1 MDATAAKADALGKK
15 NPTITVKA
23 DTSGASSDLDKAA
36 AKADALGKKTETV
49 TVKADT
55 SDVSQKISDL
65 TSGPFSLLKTAIV
78 GLGPAAVPVLG
89 TVTAAVLPLSAAVGS
104 AAAGLAAFGTVS
116 KLVLTQAGTAATAAS
131 TAQATYTAAIAKA
144 AGQYTIASAAAKTHT
159 QQVAA
164 LAAEHKADATAAV
177 AQAAALS
184 TAYSGMSSQQ
194 IALSKQVGDLDKA
207 YKGMLTSV
215 TPLVSSALVP
225 WMKDVQNLLQYIK
238 PLISPV
244 AALFKSWGD
253 ELNRSLTGN
262 TANITKFMDAFA
274 GRSATN
280 IRLFGD
286 ALVEFAKGAGSLIHD
301 VAPNLAG
308 AADGVLKLAQSFAA
322 WAGSQK
328 AADDI
333 KAFFSW
339 AQTNAPTV
347 RKFLDDLNTTIG
359 HLVIALASAG
369 PSDLKVL
376 TAGLSA
382 LAALPSGAIVAI
394 ADGYVALS
402 LGLRAAAVATTL
414 YEIASKDAAGYTLL
428 MRIQF
433 GLLQVQEKAV
443 ALWTGLVTAATWLA
457 DAAET
462 AYVAVML
469 LADAASLPLI
479 VVIGGIVLAVAAL
492 ALGIY
497 ELATHWNTVWHDILA
512 VSQDVWGWIK
522 NNWPLLTAILLG
534 PIAVAVLEIVQH
546 WDTIKDA
553 FSAVSAFIAADW
565 KAFTSSLLAP
575 VAAIVH
581 GISVAWA
588 AIEAPFEAVIDW
600 IKTHWQD
607 TLVLLTGLLG
617 VAILVIIHFWP
628 QITTAVET
636 VFNGIAS
643 YFTTWWATATSRFTA
658 AANILKGVLT
668 AAWSA
673 ISTALK
679 AAWAAI
685 AAYFTSWWNAEVAY
699 FKGPITAI
707 ENALKA
713 AWSAITSVAKT
724 AWGAI
729 SSYFSSWWNSELSTF
744 KNDAA
749 AIGNALKAAWDAI
762 ESTAKSVFGGILT
775 YFGGFWSALK
785 TGFATAVSGVA
796 TAWNKLE
803 TIVKTPVQWVVTNVY
818 DKLIMPFWNATA
830 GAIGLTKLPK
840 LAGGGMVPGGYSPV
854 DNQLVWMRSGE
865 GVLQPGAV
873 MALGGPAFIDA
884 ANRTYG
890 DVPVG
895 SSGAGHYASGGTAP
909 GNVGQGLH
917 TGTTAEP
924 SGSAPAGLGSI
935 GGILSGLVHDA
946 AGVISEVETGVF
958 DALSSVGTRLIDGA
972 VKLIPGSGGV
982 ATAMRDYPPKIWSAF
997 LSWVTAHAGN
1007 GGDIVKYAES
1017 FLGKIPYVWG
1027 GTSLSSAGADCS
1039 GFTGSVLSHFGYDPP
1054 RTSEAQG
1061 SWVKRAGPQAGG
1073 LAFYH
1078 SPAGGADP
1086 GHVAIVASGSQVVS
1100 QGGGMGPKMMALHA
1114 MPLLWTG
1121 IPPGGFK
1128 SGSGGGS
1135 TAMAG
1140 GGSASANQALGQ
1152 RMAAAMGWT
1161 GAEWAALNAVEM
1173 REAGWSTTA
1182 RNASSGAYGIAQFIS
1197 GPSEYAQYGGSS
1209 TTAGGQIAGFLNY
1222 VKERYGDPIAA
1233 EAHEAQYGWYDQGGW
1248 LQPGMTMVMNATG
1261 HPEPVLNPDQW
1272 DRLTSAVGS
1281 GDGIG
1286 DKLDRIAGLL
1296 MAGPRATAG
1305 GVSEVLNG
1313 TAHTASFRAR
1323 YPRNN

>member
-1 MDATAAKADALGKK
+1 MT
-15 NPTITVKA
+15 
-23 DTSGASSDLDKAA
+23 
-36 AKADALGKKTETV
+36 
-49 TVKADT
+49 
-55 SDVSQKISDL
+55 
-65 TSGPFSLLKTAIV
+65 
-78 GLGPAAVPVLG
+78 
-89 TVTAAVLPLSAAVGS
+89 
-104 AAAGLAAFGTVS
+104 GLAAFGAVS
-116 KLVLTQAGTAATAAS
+116 KAVLTQASTAATAAG
-131 TAQATYTAAIAKA
+131 TAQSTYTAAIAKA
-144 AGQYTIASAAAKTHT
+144 AGQYAIASAAAKTHT

-177 AQAAALS
+177 AQAIALK
-184 TAYSGMSSQQ
+184 TAYAGMSSQQ

-215 TPLVSSALVP
+215 APLVSSALVP
-225 WMKDVQNLLQYIK
+225 WIKDIQSALQYVK
-238 PLISPV
+238 PLITDT
-244 AALFKSWGD
+244 AGLFKSWGT
-253 ELNRSLTGN
+253 ELGQALAGN
-262 TANITKFMDAFA
+262 QANISRFIDVFA

-286 ALVEFAKGAGSLIHD
+286 ALVEFAKGAGALIHD

-308 AADGVLKLAQSFAA
+308 AAGGIVKLATSFAS
-322 WAGSQK
+322 WAKSQK
-328 AADDI
+328 TADDI
-333 KAFFSW
+333 KGFFAW
-339 AQTNAPTV
+339 AKSEAPTV
-347 RKFLDDLNTTIG
+347 QKFLEELSTSVG
-359 HLVIALASAG
+359 HLVQAMAFSG
-369 PSDLKVL
+369 GGDLKVL
-376 TAGLSA
+376 TVALSGI
-382 LAALPSGAIVAI
+382 AALPAGAIVAI

-402 LGLRAAAVATTL
+402 LGLRAASAAMTAYNIVSTIAKGIQAALSDEVKVTGAALVIQKVATL
-414 YEIASKDAAGYTLL
+414 AMAAAD
-428 MRIQF
+428 
-433 GLLQVQEKAV
+433 VV
-443 ALWTGLVTAATWLA
+443 V

-462 AYVAVML
+462 VYIALML
-469 LADAASLPLI
+469 VADAVSLPLV

-492 ALGIY
+492 SIGIY
-497 ELATHWNTVWHDILA
+497 ELATHWSTVWHAILA
-512 VSQDVWGWIK
+512 ATQDVWNWIK
-522 NNWPLLTAILLG
+522 ANWPLIAAIL
-534 PIAVAVLEIVQH
+534 IAPFAPVVAVVVLAVDEIIRH
-546 WDTIKDA
+546 WGTIEGA
-553 FSAVSAFIAADW
+553 FHDVATALTGDW

-588 AIEAPFEAVIDW
+588 AIEAPFAAVIDW

-628 QITTAVET
+628 QITTAVKT
-636 VFNGIAS
+636 VFDGIAS
-643 YFTTWWATATSRFTA
+643 YFTSWWATATSRFTA

-713 AWSAITSVAKT
+713 AWTAITSVAKT

-729 SSYFSSWWNSELSTF
+729 SSYFSSWWNTELSTF

-785 TGFATAVSGVA
+785 SGFATAVSGVA

-830 GAIGLTKLPK
+830 GAIGLSKLPK

-884 ANRTYG
+884 ANRAYG

-895 SSGAGHYASGGTAP
+895 SSGAGHYAAGGTTP
-909 GNVGQGLH
+909 PNVGQGVH
-917 TGTTAEP
+917 TGTTAVS
-924 SGSAPAGLGSI
+924 SGPALGPIPGIVHDLAGVVADVESGIFDTLSSI
-935 GGILSGLVHDA
+935 G
-946 AGVISEVETGVF
+946 TK
-958 DALSSVGTRLIDGA
+958 LIDDA
-972 VKLIPGSGGV
+972 TKLIPGTGGM
-982 ATAMRDYPPKIWSAF
+982 ATAMRDAPPKIWSAF
-997 LSWVTAHAGN
+997 LAYVAAHAPKGN
-1007 GGDIVKYAES
+1007 AGDIIAYART
-1017 FLGKIPYVWG
+1017 FLGKIPYTWG
-1027 GTSLSSAGADCS
+1027 GTSFTGDDCS
-1039 GFTGSVLSHFGYDPP
+1039 GFTQGVYDHFGYNAP

-1061 SWVKRAGPQAGG
+1061 AWVTKTKTPQAGG
-1073 LAFYH
+1073 LAFFN
-1078 SPAGGADP
+1078 SPAGGPPP
-1086 GHVAIVASGSQVVS
+1086 GHVGIVIGANSMISQAGP
-1100 QGGGMGPKMMALHA
+1100 QGALGPTLSSLAGNMF
-1114 MPLLWTG
+1114 TG

-1128 SGSGGGS
+1128 TGGAGGS
-1135 TAMAG
+1135 TALAG

-1152 RMAAAMGWT
+1152 KMAAALGWT

-1182 RNASSGAYGIAQFIS
+1182 TNASSGAYGIAQFIS

-1209 TTAGGQIAGFLNY
+1209 ATAGGQIAGFLNY
-1222 VKERYGDPIAA
+1222 IKQRYGDPIAA

-1305 GVSEVLNG
+1305 GMSEVLNG
-1313 TAHTASFRAR
+1313 TAHTASFRQR

>member
-15 NPTITVKA
+15 TPTIRVKS
-23 DTSGASSDLDKAA
+23 DTAAATSDLDRAG
-36 AKADALGKKTETV
+36 AKADALGKKTPTV

-55 SDVSQKISDL
+55 SDVSKKITEL
-65 TSGPFSLLKTAIV
+65 AEGPFSLLKTAIV

-89 TVTAAVLPLSAAVGS
+89 VVTAAVLPLAGAIGS
-104 AAAGLAAFGTVS
+104 AEAGLAAFGVVS
-116 KLVLTQAGTAATAAS
+116 KLVLTQAGTAATAVS
-131 TAQATYTAAIAKA
+131 KAQATYNAAIA
-144 AGQYTIASAAAKTHT
+144 AGTKQ
-159 QQVAA
+159 
-164 LAAEHKADATAAV
+164 
-177 AQAAALS
+177 S
-184 TAYSGMSSQQ
+184 TAYATEQKAISVAYAGMSTQQ
-194 IALSKQVGDLDKA
+194 IGLSKQVGDLTTA

-225 WMKDVQNLLQYIK
+225 WMKDIQNLLQYIK
-238 PLISPV
+238 PLVSPV

-253 ELNRSLTGN
+253 ELNRALTGN
-262 TANITKFMDAFA
+262 TANITKFVDAFA
-274 GRSATN
+274 GRSVTN

-286 ALVEFAKGAGSLIHD
+286 ALVDFAKGAGSLIHD

-402 LGLRAAAVATTL
+402 LGLRAASAAMTAYNIVATIAKGIQAALSDEIEVTGAALVIQKVATL
-414 YEIASKDAAGYTLL
+414 AMAAAD
-428 MRIQF
+428 
-433 GLLQVQEKAV
+433 VV
-443 ALWTGLVTAATWLA
+443 V

-462 AYVAVML
+462 VYIALML
-469 LADAASLPLI
+469 VADAVSLPLTI
-479 VVIGGIVLAVAAL
+479 VIGGIVLAVAAL
-492 ALGIY
+492 GVGIY
-497 ELATHWNTVWHDILA
+497 ELATHWDTVWHGILA
-512 VSQDVWGWIK
+512 ATQDVWTWIK
-522 NNWPLLTAILLG
+522 ANWPLIAAIL
-534 PIAVAVLEIVQH
+534 IAPFAPVVAVVVLAVDEIIRH
-546 WDTIKDA
+546 WGTIEDA
-553 FSAVSAFIAADW
+553 FHDVATALTGDW
-565 KAFTSSLLAP
+565 KAFTGSLLAP
-575 VAAIVH
+575 VAAVVH

-588 AIEAPFEAVIDW
+588 AIEAPFAAVLDW
-600 IKTHWQD
+600 IKGHWQD
-607 TLVLLTGLLG
+607 VLVLLTGLLG

-628 QITTAVET
+628 QITAAVES
-636 VFNGIAS
+636 VFNTIAS
-643 YFTTWWATATSRFTA
+643 FFTSWWATQTSRFTA
-658 AANILKGVLT
+658 AANVLKGVLT

-685 AAYFTSWWNAEVAY
+685 AAYFTSWWNTEVAY

-713 AWSAITSVAKT
+713 AWAAITSVAKT

-729 SSYFSSWWNSELSTF
+729 SSYFSSWWNTELSTF

-775 YFGGFWSALK
+775 YFGTFWSALK

-803 TIVKTPVQWVVTNVY
+803 SIVKTPVQWVVTNVY

-884 ANRTYG
+884 ANRAYG

-895 SSGAGHYASGGTAP
+895 SSGAGHYAAGGTTP
-909 GNVGQGLH
+909 PNVGQGVH
-917 TGTTAEP
+917 TGTTAVA
-924 SGSAPAGLGSI
+924 SGPALGPI
-935 GGILSGLVHDA
+935 PGLVHDL
-946 AGVISEVETGVF
+946 AGVVADVESGIF
-958 DALSSVGTRLIDGA
+958 DTLSSIGTKLIDDA
-972 VKLIPGSGGV
+972 TKLIPGTGGM
-982 ATAMRDYPPKIWSAF
+982 ATAMRDAPPKIWSAF
-997 LSWVTAHAGN
+997 LAYVAAHAPKGN
-1007 GGDIVKYAES
+1007 AGDIIAYART
-1017 FLGKIPYVWG
+1017 FLGKIPYTWG
-1027 GTSLSSAGADCS
+1027 GTSFTGDDCS
-1039 GFTGSVLSHFGYDPP
+1039 GFTQGVYDHFGYNAP

-1061 SWVKRAGPQAGG
+1061 AWVTKTKTPQAGG
-1073 LAFYH
+1073 LAFFN
-1078 SPAGGADP
+1078 SPAGGPPP
-1086 GHVAIVASGSQVVS
+1086 GHVGIVIGANSMISQAGP
-1100 QGGGMGPKMMALHA
+1100 QGALGPTLSSLAGNMF
-1114 MPLLWTG
+1114 TG

-1128 SGSGGGS
+1128 SGGAGGS

-1152 RMAAAMGWT
+1152 KMAAAIGWT

-1209 TTAGGQIAGFLNY
+1209 ATAGGQIAGFLNY
-1222 VKERYGDPIAA
+1222 IKERYGDPIAA

-1305 GVSEVLNG
+1305 GMSEVLNG